1 MGEVVKFASSPVAI
15 RRRLNELQRVLNTR
29 NESIDS
35 LLNKVHEESLHGAAA
50 QTLYDDLIR
59 DYIEKFGI
67 DNISLGDLEYSS
79 DLGLKISSDG
89 QITVAPPA
97 DYIVGSVSGLGIVNS
112 LQDVFA
118 QVDEHWI
125 E

>member
-1 MGEVVKFASSPVAI
+1 MGEVVKFATSPVAV

-50 QTLYDDLIR
+50 QTLYDDLLR
-59 DYIEKFGI
+59 EYIEVNGI

-79 DLGLKISSDG
+79 DLGVRIDTEGNIKVTDG
-89 QITVAPPA
+89 E
-97 DYIVGSVSGLGIVNS
+97 
-112 LQDVFA
+112 
-118 QVDEHWI
+118 DE
-125 E
+125 

>member
-15 RRRLNELQRVLNTR
+15 RRRMNELQRVLNER

-59 DYIEKFGI
+59 DYIEKYGI

-89 QITVAPPA
+89 IVTV
-97 DYIVGSVSGLGIVNS
+97 GEEE
-112 LQDVFA
+112 
-118 QVDEHWI
+118 DE
-125 E
+125 